1 MPWALCPDPGAAA
14 DKFCPNATTE
24 SQGEPRGSRARY
36 IQSAAGTVN
45 CLYSRKRP
53 IVTTPAMTRQPLG
66 ADSRLAA
73 LSPSVLPP
81 RAQGTA
87 LRAHPCTQHLHH
99 RQHCAVPSLQP
110 TPGPTLSTARP
121 YIHVASK
128 SNHNSIKSNQDD
140 FFFALPKR
148 LLVPEALGQLQAPLP
163 VLLCPQQPPCTA
175 KTQRTACSRLPTSAL
190 PRAAPQPSHSEHSDP
205 QRCGGSA
212 ATQRRAKIKCSV
224 AIAFLQQCWS

>member
-140 FFFALPKR
+140 FFLPSPKDFWFQRPSGSSRHRSLSCSAPSSLHARPKPNALH
-148 LLVPEALGQLQAPLP
+148 AA
-163 VLLCPQQPPCTA
+163 A
-175 KTQRTACSRLPTSAL
+175 SR
-190 PRAAPQPSHSEHSDP
+190 H
-205 QRCGGSA
+205 QRCPERHRSRRTVSTATHSA
-212 ATQRRAKIKCSV
+212 AAVQQRPNAVQR
-224 AIAFLQQCWS
+224 